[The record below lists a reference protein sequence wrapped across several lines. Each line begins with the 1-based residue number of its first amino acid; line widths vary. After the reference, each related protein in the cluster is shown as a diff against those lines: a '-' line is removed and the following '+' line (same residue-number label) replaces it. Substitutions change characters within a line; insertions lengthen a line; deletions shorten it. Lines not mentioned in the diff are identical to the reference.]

1 MNDTSGNEIGAA
13 ITITGVVIDTSGN
26 EIMELGRAVYYM
38 DMADQVLKAKQ
49 ILQMRKFEQKLLVAY
64 KVYVNKFE
72 KGAAV
77 EARQILGHDI
87 LSMVMKKAMPVKI
100 GLGRGL
106 QNVFGHESPYSA
118 SSVIGPQD

>member
-72 KGAAV
+72 K
-77 EARQILGHDI
+77 
-87 LSMVMKKAMPVKI
+87 
-100 GLGRGL
+100 
-106 QNVFGHESPYSA
+106 
-118 SSVIGPQD
+118 